1 MPGRSSPEWELF
13 AGWSGTL
20 ADLGGTAGLLG
31 WDRETVMPRALAA
44 APARQLGTLAALH
57 HRELVRADAGAAID
71 ALREDGELDDDARAM
86 LRLALRDR
94 ERALRVPEELVREIT
109 EACSRSTS
117 AWIEARKAD
126 DFAAFAGPLRRVVE
140 LKRRQA
146 EAIGVGDEPYDAL
159 LDGFEPGA
167 RAAQLEPVF
176 ADLRERL
183 ARGRPDGPRARHRGP
198 GGVR

>member
-31 WDRETVMPRALAA
+31 WDRETVMPRAGAEGR
-44 APARQLGTLAALH
+44 ARQLGTLAALH

-86 LRLALRDR
+86 LRLALRER

-140 LKRRQA
+140 LKRLQA
-146 EAIGVGDEPYDAL
+146 EVRSMERNRKQR
-159 LDGFEPGA
+159 
-167 RAAQLEPVF
+167 RAAGPK
-176 ADLRERL
+176 LRVI
-183 ARGRPDGPRARHRGP
+183 P
-198 GGVR
+198 GGGAEPDDYEPPDKSALN